1 MNVYT
6 GGRNMQQV
14 ITKLVHDLMKSVG
27 VSVCLVISVSVGS
40 YIGSLSINP
49 QSGKMAV
56 SAGYRSGDIT
66 RTGETCIFK
75 CGQEVKG
82 VGSTSFNQAVGPAQ
96 GKLSMYDDGRKAAFV
111 SVPLFQECKGP
122 ACLKV
127 GVQGKITYD
136 SKK

>member
-1 MNVYT
+1 
-6 GGRNMQQV
+6 MQQV
-14 ITKLVHDLMKSVG
+14 ITKLVPYFMTQLVPHLMKSVR
-27 VSVCLVISVSVGS
+27 VSVCLVITVSVGS
-40 YIGSLSINP
+40 YISSLSISP
-49 QSGKMAV
+49 QGKMAV

-66 RTGETCIFK
+66 RMGETCIFR
-75 CGQEVKG
+75 CGQEVTG
-82 VGSTSFNQAVGPAQ
+82 VGSTSFNQSLGPAQ
-96 GKLSMYDDGRKAAFV
+96 GKVSNYDDGRKAAAV